1 MLIILSVVAAYC
13 CENINTHRV
22 KKKTENIVFITVTQ
36 ILTMNTCSDVSF
48 CGEKI
53 KSIKKK
59 KNVPLRNVPV

>member
-1 MLIILSVVAAYC
+1 
-13 CENINTHRV
+13 
-22 KKKTENIVFITVTQ
+22 
-36 ILTMNTCSDVSF
+36 MNTGSDVSF